1 MSQMISRFLLLTA
14 IGILFLC
21 GCAFPSEN
29 VSMVDRLRDVQVQS
43 AIGLIDIVKEELG
56 DASCRNEIEFQ
67 ISLFHLE
74 NSHPTEREKIT
85 ARLRRLYPAYSF
97 LDREAADGCFA
108 DSRSG
113 RRIVIITIAETAV
126 EGDGLISCGGTI
138 TYGSL
143 GSSGF
148 TFFFRENSG
157 RFLLEKIQIAN
168 AIG

>member
-1 MSQMISRFLLLTA
+1 MTSRLLLLTA

-29 VSMVDRLRDVQVQS
+29 VSLVNRLREVQVQS
-43 AIGLIDIVKEELG
+43 AIGLIEIAKEELG
-56 DASCRNEIEFQ
+56 DASCRNEIVFQ

-85 ARLRRLYPAYSF
+85 ARLRRFYPAYSF

-126 EGDGLISCGGTI
+126 EGNDLISCGGTI

-143 GSSGF
+143 SGSGF